1 MEFSDKELF
10 SQRERIFTAMSV
22 MCKQIQEM
30 YDTKNTNYLL
40 VMNDIGLV
48 SLCFGNINIGLTNK
62 GEGFGSGYKYEED
75 DKQHYLIFN
84 ILDKSVDK
92 YNKLELLE
100 EFLKVFE
107 VHYGNLIHALVHFDN
122 MEQHKITMEDINNKK
137 SNEEFVNRKYEYNG
151 FLQEILFLAEFE
163 FGLRKDKLIDSSQIL
178 AFRDEYIEHIKKE
191 RENKDTPVYYFTED
205 HYKETLKHI
214 NVVFDKLLN
223 FVRYQSK

>member
-10 SQRERIFTAMSV
+10 SQRKRIFAIMSV
-22 MCKQIQEM
+22 MHKQIQDM
-30 YDTKNTNYLL
+30 YDTKNTDYLL

-62 GEGFGSGYKYEED
+62 GEECVVGYNYEEG

-84 ILDKSVDK
+84 TLDKSVDK

-107 VHYGNLIHALVHFDN
+107 VHYCNLIHALVHFDSI
-122 MEQHKITMEDINNKK
+122 EQHKITMEDINNKK

-163 FGLRKDKLIDSSQIL
+163 FGLKKDKLIDSSQIL
-178 AFRDEYIEHIKKE
+178 AFRDEYIEKYKKD
-191 RENKDTPVYYFTED
+191 REDKYTPVYYFTED